1 MINLL
6 MVSGDRSLAS
16 GKQGAFYNTL
26 SELHKHFNR
35 IDIICPRVPVVRYDM
50 SVFGNV
56 FVHPSPWPIVMQPL
70 WIWRQGLQILKATSY
85 KLQATFMTVHEYAP
99 FYNGLGARLL
109 HRSTRLPY
117 LLEVMHVP
125 GVPRASGIRERLYRW
140 LTRML
145 IAWDAR
151 PARAVRVINEHQTPD
166 FLVAAGVPREKLIYI
181 PAFYIDL
188 EVFQPQETP
197 KQYDVAFVGRM
208 SRNKGLDIFLDVM
221 ERTGLVGV
229 CVGDGPLLAWA
240 RAQAKR
246 RGLKIHF
253 PGFAKDSTEVARYLN
268 ESKLLLMPSL
278 NEGGPRV
285 VLEAMACGVS
295 VVATPVGI
303 VPDILP
309 PECIEEWNA
318 DDIADKVRNI
328 LQDESLY
335 LRLSQQGIVAV
346 RRFERG
352 AAIAAYAEALKKLM
366 PNA

>member
-1 MINLL
+1 MNLL
-6 MVSGDRSLAS
+6 MISGDRSLAS
-16 GKQGAFYNTL
+16 GKQGAFHNTL

-35 IDIICPRVPVVRYDM
+35 IDIICPRVSVARFDM

-56 FVHPSPWPIVMQPL
+56 FVHPSPLPL
-70 WIWRQGLQILKATSY
+70 VFQWFWIAYKGRQLIRRHDHAL
-85 KLQATFMTVHEYAP
+85 MTVHEYAP
-99 FYNGLGARLL
+99 VFNGVGAATL
-109 HRSTRLPY
+109 HRMTGVPY

-125 GVPRASGIRERLYRW
+125 GVPRASGIHERLYRW
-140 LTRML
+140 LTRMF
-145 IAWDAR
+145 IAWDAG

-166 FLVAAGVPREKLIYI
+166 FLAAAGVPREKLIYI

-240 RAQAKR
+240 RAQSKR

-268 ESKLLLMPSL
+268 ESRLLLMPSL

-285 VLEAMACGVS
+285 VLEAMACGVP

-309 PECIEEWNA
+309 PECIEEWKA

-328 LQDESLY
+328 LQDSSLY
-335 LRLSQQGIVAV
+335 LRLSQQGIITV
-346 RRFERG
+346 RPFERRV
-352 AAIAAYAEALKKLM
+352 AIAAYADGIKRLINLNTH
-366 PNA
+366 P